1 MLSSTT
7 RAFGS
12 PLRYVQG
19 QGEFGRLPLYTAPY
33 GNACVI
39 IDGFLYQD
47 LNARLEKAYA
57 ESDAKFVSISFN
69 GECCEEEVERIG
81 KIARENG
88 AAVIVGA
95 GGGKTMDTAKICAD
109 EMGLPV
115 IIAPSSASTDA
126 PVSEIAVVYKPDGE
140 YIGSRKMKKNAD
152 LVLVD
157 TEIIVKAPRRLF
169 VAGMGDALA
178 TWLEAQA
185 CECSDSPNYIGSGM
199 RRCKAGMAIAKASWD
214 ILFEDGEK
222 ALMAL
227 DSGVRVGVR
236 FNADANN
243 FAEIRKLERIF
254 SEAGYSESKL
264 FSFNTAMLND
274 ENKDSDRADISYVS
288 REEFNRMYSDSGLDI
303 PHQDYGLYSKILTAI
318 RNKTCIRFHSVF
330 CGVQSGSYILDPY
343 GDIYTCWETVGKP
356 EYVIGKY
363 SPETAWNDSIRNW
376 QDRNTGNTPKCSCCK
391 YALLCGGGC
400 LAKALKFGGSFS
412 ASYCDGYSDIVRLS
426 VNRAYDSAAKAG
438 IIKFQ

>member
-1 MLSSTT
+1 MHYEVYSKDMLSSTT

-227 DSGVRVGVR
+227 DSGVVTEAFENVVEANTLLSGLGFLNTGLATAHGIHSGLTVLPETHKYLHGEKVAFGIVCQMVLENTPTETVDKVMRFMVAIGLPVTLADLGVAAEHDKVLAIAEKTANGPLIHQEPFAVTTERVYGAIIA
-236 FNADANN
+236 ADALG
-243 FAEIRKLERIF
+243 RK
-254 SEAGYSESKL
+254 YK
-264 FSFNTAMLND
+264 
-274 ENKDSDRADISYVS
+274 
-288 REEFNRMYSDSGLDI
+288 GL
-303 PHQDYGLYSKILTAI
+303 
-318 RNKTCIRFHSVF
+318 
-330 CGVQSGSYILDPY
+330 
-343 GDIYTCWETVGKP
+343 
-356 EYVIGKY
+356 
-363 SPETAWNDSIRNW
+363 
-376 QDRNTGNTPKCSCCK
+376 
-391 YALLCGGGC
+391 
-400 LAKALKFGGSFS
+400 
-412 ASYCDGYSDIVRLS
+412 
-426 VNRAYDSAAKAG
+426 
-438 IIKFQ
+438 

>member
-1 MLSSTT
+1 MHYEVYSKDMLSSTT

-227 DSGVRVGVR
+227 DSGIVTEAFENVVEANTLLSGLGFLNTGLATAHGIHSGLTVLPETHKYLHGEKVAFGIVCQMVLENTPAETVDKVMRFMVAIGLPVTLADLGVAAERDKVMAIAGKTANGPLIHQEPFAVTTERVYGAIIA
-236 FNADANN
+236 ADALG
-243 FAEIRKLERIF
+243 RK
-254 SEAGYSESKL
+254 YK
-264 FSFNTAMLND
+264 
-274 ENKDSDRADISYVS
+274 
-288 REEFNRMYSDSGLDI
+288 GL
-303 PHQDYGLYSKILTAI
+303 
-318 RNKTCIRFHSVF
+318 
-330 CGVQSGSYILDPY
+330 
-343 GDIYTCWETVGKP
+343 
-356 EYVIGKY
+356 
-363 SPETAWNDSIRNW
+363 
-376 QDRNTGNTPKCSCCK
+376 
-391 YALLCGGGC
+391 
-400 LAKALKFGGSFS
+400 
-412 ASYCDGYSDIVRLS
+412 
-426 VNRAYDSAAKAG
+426 
-438 IIKFQ
+438 

>member
-1 MLSSTT
+1 MHYEVYSKDMLSSTT

-47 LNARLEKAYA
+47 LNARLEKAYV

-227 DSGVRVGVR
+227 DSGVVTEAFENVVEANTLLSGLGFLNTGLATAHGIHSGLTVLPETHKYLHGEKVAFGIVCQMVLENTPAETVDKVMRFMVAIGLPVTLADLGVATEHDKVLAIAEKTANGPLIHQEPFAVTTERVYGAIIA
-236 FNADANN
+236 ADALG
-243 FAEIRKLERIF
+243 RK
-254 SEAGYSESKL
+254 YK
-264 FSFNTAMLND
+264 
-274 ENKDSDRADISYVS
+274 
-288 REEFNRMYSDSGLDI
+288 GL
-303 PHQDYGLYSKILTAI
+303 
-318 RNKTCIRFHSVF
+318 
-330 CGVQSGSYILDPY
+330 
-343 GDIYTCWETVGKP
+343 
-356 EYVIGKY
+356 
-363 SPETAWNDSIRNW
+363 
-376 QDRNTGNTPKCSCCK
+376 
-391 YALLCGGGC
+391 
-400 LAKALKFGGSFS
+400 
-412 ASYCDGYSDIVRLS
+412 
-426 VNRAYDSAAKAG
+426 
-438 IIKFQ
+438 

>member
-1 MLSSTT
+1 MHYEVYSKDMLSSTT

-69 GECCEEEVERIG
+69 GECCEAEVERIG

-227 DSGVRVGVR
+227 DSGVVTEAFENVVEANTLLSGLGFLNTGLATAHGIHSGLTVLPETHKYLHGEKVAFGIVCQMVLENTPAETVDKVMRFMVAIGLPVTLADLGVAAERDKVMAIAEKTANGPLIHQEPFAVTTERVYGAIIA
-236 FNADANN
+236 ADALG
-243 FAEIRKLERIF
+243 RK
-254 SEAGYSESKL
+254 YK
-264 FSFNTAMLND
+264 
-274 ENKDSDRADISYVS
+274 
-288 REEFNRMYSDSGLDI
+288 GL
-303 PHQDYGLYSKILTAI
+303 
-318 RNKTCIRFHSVF
+318 
-330 CGVQSGSYILDPY
+330 
-343 GDIYTCWETVGKP
+343 
-356 EYVIGKY
+356 
-363 SPETAWNDSIRNW
+363 
-376 QDRNTGNTPKCSCCK
+376 
-391 YALLCGGGC
+391 
-400 LAKALKFGGSFS
+400 
-412 ASYCDGYSDIVRLS
+412 
-426 VNRAYDSAAKAG
+426 
-438 IIKFQ
+438 

>member
-1 MLSSTT
+1 MHYEVYSKDMLSSTT

-19 QGEFGRLPLYTAPY
+19 QGEFDRQPLYTAPY

-126 PVSEIAVVYKPDGE
+126 PVSEIAVVYNPDGE

-227 DSGVRVGVR
+227 DSGVVTEAFENVVEANTLLSGLGFLNTGLATAHGIHSGLTVLPETHKYLHGEKVAFGIVCQMVLENTPAETVDKVMRFMVAIGLPVTLADLGVAAEHDKVMAIAEKTANGPLIHQEPFAVTTERVYGAIIA
-236 FNADANN
+236 ADALG
-243 FAEIRKLERIF
+243 RK
-254 SEAGYSESKL
+254 YK
-264 FSFNTAMLND
+264 
-274 ENKDSDRADISYVS
+274 
-288 REEFNRMYSDSGLDI
+288 GL
-303 PHQDYGLYSKILTAI
+303 
-318 RNKTCIRFHSVF
+318 
-330 CGVQSGSYILDPY
+330 
-343 GDIYTCWETVGKP
+343 
-356 EYVIGKY
+356 
-363 SPETAWNDSIRNW
+363 
-376 QDRNTGNTPKCSCCK
+376 
-391 YALLCGGGC
+391 
-400 LAKALKFGGSFS
+400 
-412 ASYCDGYSDIVRLS
+412 
-426 VNRAYDSAAKAG
+426 
-438 IIKFQ
+438 

>member
-1 MLSSTT
+1 MHYEVYSKDMLSSTT

-69 GECCEEEVERIG
+69 GECCEEEVERIAQ
-81 KIARENG
+81 IARENG

-227 DSGVRVGVR
+227 DSGVVTEAFENVVEANTLLSGLGFLNTGLATAHGIHSGLTVLPETHKYLHGEKVAFGIVCQMVLENTPAETVDKVMRFMVAIGLPVTLADLGVAAERDKVLAIAEKTANGPLIHQEPFAVTTERVYGAIIA
-236 FNADANN
+236 ADALG
-243 FAEIRKLERIF
+243 RK
-254 SEAGYSESKL
+254 YK
-264 FSFNTAMLND
+264 
-274 ENKDSDRADISYVS
+274 
-288 REEFNRMYSDSGLDI
+288 GL
-303 PHQDYGLYSKILTAI
+303 
-318 RNKTCIRFHSVF
+318 
-330 CGVQSGSYILDPY
+330 
-343 GDIYTCWETVGKP
+343 
-356 EYVIGKY
+356 
-363 SPETAWNDSIRNW
+363 
-376 QDRNTGNTPKCSCCK
+376 
-391 YALLCGGGC
+391 
-400 LAKALKFGGSFS
+400 
-412 ASYCDGYSDIVRLS
+412 
-426 VNRAYDSAAKAG
+426 
-438 IIKFQ
+438 

>member
-1 MLSSTT
+1 MHYEVYSKDMLSSTT

-33 GNACVI
+33 GNACII

-109 EMGLPV
+109 DMGLPV

-227 DSGVRVGVR
+227 DSGVVTEAFENVVEANTLLSGLGFLNTGLATAHGIHSGLTVLPETHKYLHGEKVAFGIVCQMVLENTPAETVDKVMRFMVAIGLPVTLADLGIAAERDKVLAIAEKTANGPLIHQEPFAVTTERVYGAIIA
-236 FNADANN
+236 ADALG
-243 FAEIRKLERIF
+243 RK
-254 SEAGYSESKL
+254 YK
-264 FSFNTAMLND
+264 
-274 ENKDSDRADISYVS
+274 
-288 REEFNRMYSDSGLDI
+288 GL
-303 PHQDYGLYSKILTAI
+303 
-318 RNKTCIRFHSVF
+318 
-330 CGVQSGSYILDPY
+330 
-343 GDIYTCWETVGKP
+343 
-356 EYVIGKY
+356 
-363 SPETAWNDSIRNW
+363 
-376 QDRNTGNTPKCSCCK
+376 
-391 YALLCGGGC
+391 
-400 LAKALKFGGSFS
+400 
-412 ASYCDGYSDIVRLS
+412 
-426 VNRAYDSAAKAG
+426 
-438 IIKFQ
+438 